1 MYKQYFRTFLLSALL
16 ACTACVHTCPTQLA
30 AHDKKEIIIK
40 LHLLLEDVKNLEED
54 GMNHADAERIRQ
66 AMTFKIK
73 HMEAT
78 L

>member
-16 ACTACVHTCPTQLA
+16 VCTACVHTCPTQLT
-30 AHDKKEIIIK
+30 AHDKKEISVK
-40 LHLLLEDVKNLEED
+40 LHRLLENVNNLEKE

-73 HMEAT
+73 QMETT